1 MLDYRDEVLNLSDL
15 VATSWKIYS
24 IYSLEERALP
34 SIVDGMK
41 PSQRFILYSALKV
54 AKDKFAKVAEIAGG
68 VSSYGYHH
76 GETSAQAAATFMGAP
91 WQNNNALLEP
101 DGNFGS
107 RLVKDAAAARYI
119 HAKISKTYYDIFTDT
134 DICPVHD
141 DEDIKT
147 PKFYLPIIPF
157 VLLNGVSG
165 IATGYRTNI
174 LPYDAKEVTKLCMAY
189 LGGKSIDDKV
199 LTPKFPQFR
208 GKVEKTDVRSY
219 DLVGTYEVHSKTKI
233 TITEV
238 PYQYDREEYVQIL
251 DALEEDGTIV
261 SYQDLCGV
269 NGFKFGVTLSR
280 NFSGDIEKVF
290 KLRKSITENLNVIT
304 EDGKLREYT
313 SPIQLIKDFVDLRL
327 DFVGERID
335 IEMTNL
341 KEDMALLKSKIK
353 FIELVLKNKIAFKE
367 KSKKELTDE
376 LLVLKFPK
384 DHVDSVLSMNFYH
397 LTTEEIEKLS
407 NKYLDMNDR
416 LDYLKG
422 TTATIEYGIDLDT
435 LNKKLK

>member
-1 MLDYRDEVLNLSDL
+1 MEYRDEELKLSRL
-15 VATSWKIYS
+15 VATAWKQYS

-34 SIVDGMK
+34 SLVDGMK
-41 PSQRFILYSALKV
+41 PSQRFILFSALKV
-54 AKDKFAKVAEIAGG
+54 AKDKFAKVAEIAGS

-76 GETSAQAAATFMGAP
+76 GETSAQQAATYMGAP
-91 WQNNNALLEP
+91 WQNNNPLLEA

-107 RLVKDAAAARYI
+107 RLVKEAAAARYI
-119 HAKISKTYYDIFTDT
+119 FAKVHKNYHDIFTDT

-189 LGGKSIDDKV
+189 LGGKNIDDKV

-219 DLVGTYEVHSKTKI
+219 DLVGTYELVGKTKL

-238 PYQYDREEYVQIL
+238 PYQYDREEYVEIL
-251 DALEEDGTIV
+251 DGLEEAGVIV
-261 SYQDLCGV
+261 SYQDQCDV

-280 NFSGDIEKVF
+280 NFAGDIEKVF

-304 EDGKLREYT
+304 EDGKLREYEG
-313 SPIQLIKDFVDLRL
+313 PIKLIKDFVDLRL
-327 DFVGERID
+327 NFVRERID
-335 IEMTNL
+335 IEMSTL
-341 KEDMALLKSKIK
+341 KEDMSLLKSKIK
-353 FIELVLKNKIAFKE
+353 FIELVLKNKIVFKE
-367 KSKKELTDE
+367 KSKKQLTDE
-376 LLVLKFPK
+376 LVGLKFPSM
-384 DHVDSVLSMNFYH
+384 HIDSVLSMNFYH

-407 NKYLDMNDR
+407 NKYLDLNDR
-416 LDYLKG
+416 LEYLKG
-422 TTATIEYGIDLDT
+422 TTAEVEYGIDLDA